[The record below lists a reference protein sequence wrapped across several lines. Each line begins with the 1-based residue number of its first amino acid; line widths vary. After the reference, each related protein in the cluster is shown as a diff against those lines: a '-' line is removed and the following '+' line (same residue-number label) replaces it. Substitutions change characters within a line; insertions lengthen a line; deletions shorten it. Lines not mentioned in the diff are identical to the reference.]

1 MDSKNVLTLLGDL
14 LDLFR
19 KELKN
24 ELKDLPPLRQK
35 DFQVLEYIWTAN
47 PEHSVRMSDLTQF
60 MEVSTAATSKLIN
73 SYEMQEIAQRVL
85 STEDRRGGSC
95 YNNPTPF
102 LQKANFVQIH
112 PTLLKKIEKKMDDLN
127 DRTAA
132 LLEYLGP
139 EDAEALE
146 RILKKT
152 VEWNDA

>member
-35 DFQVLEYIWTAN
+35 DFQVLEYIWTTN

-60 MEVSTAATSKLIN
+60 MEVSPAATSQLIN
-73 SYEMQEIAQRVL
+73 SYEMQEIAQRVR
-85 STEDRRGGSC
+85 STEDRR
-95 YNNPTPF
+95 
-102 LQKANFVQIH
+102 ANFVQIH

>member
-60 MEVSTAATSKLIN
+60 MEVSPAATSQLIN
-73 SYEMQEIAQRVL
+73 SYEMQEIAQRVR
-85 STEDRRGGSC
+85 STEDRR
-95 YNNPTPF
+95 
-102 LQKANFVQIH
+102 ANFVQIH
-112 PTLLKKIEKKMDDLN
+112 PTLLKKFEKKMDDLN

>member
-60 MEVSTAATSKLIN
+60 MEVSPAATSQLIN
-73 SYEMQEIAQRVL
+73 SYEMQEIAQRVR
-85 STEDRRGGSC
+85 STEDRR
-95 YNNPTPF
+95 
-102 LQKANFVQIH
+102 ANFVQIH
-112 PTLLKKIEKKMDDLN
+112 PTLLKKIEKKMDELN

-132 LLEYLGP
+132 LLEYLRP
-139 EDAEALE
+139 EDTEALE

-152 VEWNDA
+152 IEWIDAQADEAATQ

>member
-60 MEVSTAATSKLIN
+60 MEVSPAATSQLIN
-73 SYEMQEIAQRVL
+73 SYEMQEIAQRVR
-85 STEDRRGGSC
+85 STEDRR
-95 YNNPTPF
+95 
-102 LQKANFVQIH
+102 ANFVQIH

-152 VEWNDA
+152 VEWNDTQADEADTE

>member
-14 LDLFR
+14 LELFR

-60 MEVSTAATSKLIN
+60 MEVSPAATSQLIN
-73 SYEMQEIAQRVL
+73 SYEMQEIAQRVR
-85 STEDRRGGSC
+85 STEDRR
-95 YNNPTPF
+95 
-102 LQKANFVQIH
+102 ANFVQIH

-152 VEWNDA
+152 VEWNDAQADEADTE

>member
-60 MEVSTAATSKLIN
+60 MEVSPAATSQLIN
-73 SYEMQEIAQRVL
+73 SYEMQEIAQRVR
-85 STEDRRGGSC
+85 STEDRR
-95 YNNPTPF
+95 
-102 LQKANFVQIH
+102 ANFVQIH

>member
-60 MEVSTAATSKLIN
+60 MEVSPAATSQLIN
-73 SYEMQEIAQRVL
+73 SYEMQEIAQRVR
-85 STEDRRGGSC
+85 STEDRR
-95 YNNPTPF
+95 
-102 LQKANFVQIH
+102 ANFVQIH

-152 VEWNDA
+152 VEWNDAQADEADTR

>member
-60 MEVSTAATSKLIN
+60 MEVSPAATSQLIN
-73 SYEMQEIAQRVL
+73 SYEMQEIAQRVR
-85 STEDRRGGSC
+85 STEDRR
-95 YNNPTPF
+95 
-102 LQKANFVQIH
+102 ANLVQIH

>member
-14 LDLFR
+14 L
-19 KELKN
+19 
-24 ELKDLPPLRQK
+24 DLPPLRQK

-60 MEVSTAATSKLIN
+60 MEVSPAATSQLIN
-73 SYEMQEIAQRVL
+73 SYEMQEIAQRVR
-85 STEDRRGGSC
+85 STEDRR
-95 YNNPTPF
+95 
-102 LQKANFVQIH
+102 ANFVQIH

-152 VEWNDA
+152 VEWTDAQADEADTE

>member
-60 MEVSTAATSKLIN
+60 MEVSPAATSQLIN
-73 SYEMQEIAQRVL
+73 SYEMQEIAQRVR
-85 STEDRRGGSC
+85 SMEDRR
-95 YNNPTPF
+95 
-102 LQKANFVQIH
+102 ANFVQIH

>member
-60 MEVSTAATSKLIN
+60 MEVS
-73 SYEMQEIAQRVL
+73 
-85 STEDRRGGSC
+85 
-95 YNNPTPF
+95 
-102 LQKANFVQIH
+102 QIGRAH
-112 PTLLKKIEKKMDDLN
+112 
-127 DRTAA
+127 
-132 LLEYLGP
+132 
-139 EDAEALE
+139 
-146 RILKKT
+146 
-152 VEWNDA
+152 V

>member
-1 MDSKNVLTLLGDL
+1 MDSKNVLTLLGNL

-60 MEVSTAATSKLIN
+60 MEVSPAATSQLIN
-73 SYEMQEIAQRVL
+73 SYEMQEIAQRVR
-85 STEDRRGGSC
+85 STEDRR
-95 YNNPTPF
+95 
-102 LQKANFVQIH
+102 ANFVQIH